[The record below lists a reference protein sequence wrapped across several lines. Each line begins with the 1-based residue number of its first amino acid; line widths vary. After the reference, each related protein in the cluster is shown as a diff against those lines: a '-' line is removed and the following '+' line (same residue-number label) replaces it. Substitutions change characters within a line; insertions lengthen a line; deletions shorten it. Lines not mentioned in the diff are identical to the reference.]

1 MLQVSIRVPGKE
13 QKLYKEYMMKVLRD
27 AALARAAGDVVS
39 HVPGRAV
46 VLRAAFGSLCCAV
59 GIGSMPQQARASRGT
74 SAVERS
80 AVFFSLLK
88 TLDKLLSPLT
98 LLPSLSLTLSPS
110 LSLSLSLLSFAPMGM
125 CDMDGTNYD

>member
-1 MLQVSIRVPGKE
+1 MRWPWWCSSQQTTAASWVHGYNGTHLAGVRLMLQVSIRVPGKE

-80 AVFFSLLK
+80 AVFF
-88 TLDKLLSPLT
+88 
-98 LLPSLSLTLSPS
+98 
-110 LSLSLSLLSFAPMGM
+110 
-125 CDMDGTNYD
+125 